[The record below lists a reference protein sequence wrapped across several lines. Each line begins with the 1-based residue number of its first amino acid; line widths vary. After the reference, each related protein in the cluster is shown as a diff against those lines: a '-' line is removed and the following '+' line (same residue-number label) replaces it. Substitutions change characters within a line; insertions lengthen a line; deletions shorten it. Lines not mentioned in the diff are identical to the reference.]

1 MKIKVFFLAVAI
13 AAILIGA
20 HVYLG
25 DPLTL
30 EYGEWRASP
39 PLSLALAAALLCF
52 AALWLALRIVGA
64 LFSLPRVFAQWR
76 GRSAGKKREKIVAEG
91 LRSVG
96 LRDAKMALRSFAA
109 LAQNESDPAAP
120 AGALLAAKAADER
133 GESERRDGWLRAAA
147 NGGDAQIAAF
157 AKALLARGR
166 DLDESLSVL
175 RKADALKGPPAL
187 RRLILEIAAEKGD
200 WDLALTAAY
209 KEADEFPR
217 REGRRTPREIIR
229 RQLADDSANA
239 AALRA
244 FWKEQVRSAERA
256 DSELLAAHILA
267 LKARGDSAENELDS
281 AVKSRADSAE
291 ILEAVVLAGD
301 ARRCEAA
308 LKRAEDLPQAKRET
322 GPMLRA
328 MAETAARLK
337 LWGKAR
343 RYYQMSQAMLPDQRN
358 LRAMAEMAE
367 MLEREREG
375 GAANGTGGRPESD
388 PERETAR

>member
-1 MKIKVFFLAVAI
+1 MKIKVFFLAVAV

-25 DPLTL
+25 DTLTL

-52 AALWLALRIVGA
+52 AALWLALRILGA
-64 LFSLPRVFAQWR
+64 LFSLPRALARWR

-96 LRDAKMALRSFAA
+96 LRDAKMALRSFAS
-109 LAQNESDPAAP
+109 LAQNESDTAAP

-147 NGGDAQIAAF
+147 NGGDAQIAAL

-166 DLDESLSVL
+166 GDLDEAVAVL
-175 RKADALKGPPAL
+175 QKADALKGPPAL

-217 REGRRTPREIIR
+217 HEGRRSPRDIIR
-229 RQLADDSANA
+229 RQLADDAANA

-244 FWKEQVRSAERA
+244 FWKDRVRAAERA
-256 DSELLAAHILA
+256 DAELLAAHILA
-267 LKARGDSAENELDS
+267 LKARGDSAEEELDA
-281 AVKSRADSAE
+281 AVKARGDSAE

-301 ARRCEAA
+301 AKRCEAA
-308 LKRAEDLPQAKRET
+308 LKRAEDLPQGKRET

-343 RYYQMSQAMLPDQRN
+343 RYYQMSQAILPDPRN

-367 MLEREREG
+367 MLERERESGAAG
-375 GAANGTGGRPESD
+375 GAPESD